1 MAACMNWLVLSVM
14 VAIAGRVLS
23 MPRGQVP
30 DVPMAEFLTD
40 YLNRQQRLPLSG
52 PMEVPDWPSSDV
64 VLGQVSGVDVT
75 PLNSDVTPSYAVVVF
90 HRGDKPWTEGTFDEH
105 NVMPESERHNIT
117 QDTIVVIH
125 PDTGDVMESFGAD
138 MFYVPHGVTVDKDW
152 NLWLTD
158 VGTHQVMRIPKKE
171 TVPDLILGEKFVP
184 GNDDTH
190 FCKPTDVAVANN
202 GDFFVSDGYCNSRVV
217 KFSKEGK
224 VIGHFGKDTA
234 GEDAAPDSPYMLN
247 VPHSLALVEHLDLL
261 CVADRENQ
269 RVLCYNAGL
278 KEPEK
283 FGEFNRT
290 LVPGR
295 EVGMPYGIAYN
306 PKEDVMYVA
315 ALLSQQPV
323 WSQGFSYSPA
333 RAFTYDMEGSYL
345 GGWGYILPNEAEQ
358 GPSIPH
364 DIAASPTG
372 LDVYMADVLQQ
383 AVHKFTQAPADR
395 KYYG

>member
-1 MAACMNWLVLSVM
+1 
-14 VAIAGRVLS
+14 
-23 MPRGQVP
+23 
-30 DVPMAEFLTD
+30 
-40 YLNRQQRLPLSG
+40 
-52 PMEVPDWPSSDV
+52 
-64 VLGQVSGVDVT
+64 
-75 PLNSDVTPSYAVVVF
+75 
-90 HRGDKPWTEGTFDEH
+90 
-105 NVMPESERHNIT
+105 
-117 QDTIVVIH
+117 
-125 PDTGDVMESFGAD
+125 
-138 MFYVPHGVTVDKDW
+138 
-152 NLWLTD
+152 
-158 VGTHQVMRIPKKE
+158 MRIPKKE

-202 GDFFVSDGYCNSRVV
+202 GDFFVSDG
-217 KFSKEGK
+217 
-224 VIGHFGKDTA
+224 
-234 GEDAAPDSPYMLN
+234 
-247 VPHSLALVEHLDLL
+247 
-261 CVADRENQ
+261 
-269 RVLCYNAGL
+269 VLCYNAGL